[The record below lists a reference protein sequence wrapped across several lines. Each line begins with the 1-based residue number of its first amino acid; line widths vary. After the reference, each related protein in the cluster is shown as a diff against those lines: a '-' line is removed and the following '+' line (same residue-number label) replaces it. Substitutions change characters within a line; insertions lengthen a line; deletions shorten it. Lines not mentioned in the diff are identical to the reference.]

1 MISLHE
7 TFGDAGGDEA
17 APSDFVRR
25 VEAMFAPEGL
35 MGKAKNFEY
44 RPEQQQMA
52 AAVARSLEQGKH
64 LVVEAGTGVGKSLA
78 YLIPAVMFA
87 VEKKKKA
94 IISTHTINLQE
105 QLMFKDLP
113 IVQKL
118 LPVEFEAVLLK
129 GRGNYLCP
137 MRLERA
143 VRNAGELFTSPERE
157 ELERIR
163 QWAETTREGTLSDFA
178 VEPDGN
184 VWSQVCSEQHIC
196 TTKSCGPESRCF
208 YQQARRRLLTA
219 QVVVMNHRLFFTLLG
234 PLEEREEDEGGYLF
248 ANDFVV
254 FDEAHTLESVASEQ
268 IGMALSQF
276 GLRYVLH
283 RLYNPKSKKG
293 LFTVL
298 RNAEGVRAITDLEA
312 AAETFFEEIG
322 ERADFKKG
330 REFRVREPDFVD
342 DSLSQRLATLQALI
356 VTALKQLDD
365 ETLKSELQNL
375 ARRIR
380 EARLALMEFLRQEA
394 ESFVYWIE
402 RTGKTQQFYNLNAAP
417 VDIAGHLQ
425 RLLFREDQCCVMT
438 SATLSVTE
446 HAGRGEVLGY
456 FRRRVGAE
464 EVAALQIGS
473 PFDYERQM
481 KLFIPKKMPEP
492 REPGYEQALAE
503 WIEHFVGLT
512 EGRAFVLFTS
522 YKTMTTLAE
531 AMAPVFKK
539 MRCNL
544 LVQGQGMPR
553 HRLVEEFKKDERHV
567 LFGTDSFWSGVDVPG
582 EALSNV
588 IITRLPFAVPDHP
601 LTEARLEWIE
611 AHGGDAFREYSLPE
625 ALLKLR
631 QGVGRLIRTKQ
642 DTGIVALLDNRV
654 LTKTY
659 GKTFLQAL
667 PKCPVE
673 IV

>member
-1 MISLHE
+1 MISLRE
-7 TFGDAGGDEA
+7 TFNDGGGDDAE
-17 APSDFVRR
+17 PSEFVRR
-25 VEAMFAPEGL
+25 IEAMFAPDGT
-35 MGKAKNFEY
+35 MAKAKNFEY
-44 RPEQQQMA
+44 RPEQQRMA
-52 AAVARSLEQGKH
+52 MAVAKSLEQGTH

-78 YLIPAVMFA
+78 YLIPAVLFA
-87 VEKKKKA
+87 VERKKKA
-94 IISTHTINLQE
+94 LISTHTINLQE
-105 QLMFKDLP
+105 QLMYKDIP

-118 LPVEFEAVLLK
+118 LPVEFEAALLK
-129 GRGNYLCP
+129 GRSNYLCP

-143 VRNAGELFTSPERE
+143 LRNAGELFTSPERE

-178 VEPDGN
+178 VEPDAH

-196 TTKSCGPESRCF
+196 TVKTCGNNSRCF
-208 YQQARRRLLTA
+208 YQQARKQLVTA
-219 QVVVMNHRLFFTLLG
+219 NVVVMNHRLFFTLLG
-234 PLEEREEDEGGYLF
+234 PLEEREEGEGGYLF
-248 ANDFVV
+248 ANDFVI
-254 FDEAHTLESVASEQ
+254 FDEAHTLEAVASEQ
-268 IGMALSQF
+268 IGMGISQSA
-276 GLRYVLH
+276 LRYTLH

-293 LFTVL
+293 LFTIL
-298 RNAEGVRAITDLEA
+298 RNAEGVRTITDLENA
-312 AAETFFEEIG
+312 ADSFFTEID

-330 REFRVREPDFVD
+330 REFRVRQPDFVE
-342 DSLSQRLATLQALI
+342 DSLSQRLATLQTLI
-356 VTALKQLDD
+356 VSTLKELED
-365 ETLKSELQNL
+365 ETLKSELQNMG
-375 ARRIR
+375 RRIR
-380 EARLALMEFLRQEA
+380 EARLALIEFLRQEA

-402 RTGKTQQFYNLNAAP
+402 RTGKAQQSLQLNAAP
-417 VDIAGHLQ
+417 VDIAGFLR
-425 RLLFREDQCCVMT
+425 RLLFRDDQCCVMT
-438 SATLSVTE
+438 SATLSVSE
-446 HAGRGEVLGY
+446 QASRGELLGY
-456 FRRRVGAE
+456 FRHRIGAE
-464 EVAALQIGS
+464 EVEAVQIGS
-473 PFDYERQM
+473 PFDYEKQM
-481 KLFIPKKMPEP
+481 RLFIPKKMPDP
-492 REPGYEQALAE
+492 RDDGYETALAQ
-503 WIEHFVGLT
+503 WIEHFVGMT

-522 YKTMTTLAE
+522 YRTMTSLAE
-531 AMAPVFKK
+531 TMASTFKK

-553 HRLVEEFKKDERHV
+553 HRLVEEFKKDQRHV

-601 LTEARLEWIE
+601 LIEARLEWIE

-642 DTGIVALLDNRV
+642 DSGIVALLDNRV